1 MTSSCTRLKCNDWTF
16 WRRKPGPPAGPS
28 RPEPGE
34 VMRGWEDD
42 FEKRYTRELCS
53 RIEESLD
60 EERAADERAKVPA
73 EAGRMDP
80 VLCTKLRPQ
89 QAPKKVHT
97 PDDRPEPGWVPRS
110 VPLADFCSPQD
121 AAASEAQADPTGI
134 LHSPD
139 PCMITDSQM
148 ELLNLAAGESRR
160 ATVQRVL
167 KSRQILLSRDAALWD
182 DCSPP
187 ADECEAPQRSA
198 AMSLSPGAYTVR
210 PTSCYPSFCGV
221 QSSPGKAGGHGDDAS
236 NQQFLA
242 ASTPRLMLE
251 VELEPKQQVLKR
263 LLQSRPSILQSGEGT
278 ENVERERELSSAASS
293 VEADQREVR
302 ISNSFSCSRSPSKRL
317 STTPPLA
324 MAHRPISSVSK
335 GSSPPRPASGP
346 VFGRTQGQEKGC
358 KYDPEEAAGWTKSLS
373 RTFALDLQ
381 GELQSLMG
389 ALARPGGIGNLSS
402 LAERRSLRA
411 NSWRA

>member
-1 MTSSCTRLKCNDWTF
+1 MK
-16 WRRKPGPPAGPS
+16 
-28 RPEPGE
+28 
-34 VMRGWEDD
+34 GWDDD

-60 EERAADERAKVPA
+60 GERAADERARVPA
-73 EAGRMDP
+73 EAARTDP

-89 QAPKKVHT
+89 QVPKKART

-121 AAASEAQADPTGI
+121 GAASEPRADPTSI

-139 PCMITDSQM
+139 PCMITNSQM

-167 KSRQILLSRDAALWD
+167 KSRQILLSRDAALRA

-187 ADECEAPQRSA
+187 ADKWEASQRPA
-198 AMSLSPGAYTVR
+198 AMSLNPGEFPVR
-210 PTSCYPSFCGV
+210 PTSCYPSFCGF
-221 QSSPGKAGGHGDDAS
+221 QSSPGKAGDDAS
-236 NQQFLA
+236 KQQFLA

-293 VEADQREVR
+293 VEADLREVR
-302 ISNSFSCSRSPSKRL
+302 TSNSFSRSRSPSKRL
-317 STTPPLA
+317 STTPSLSI
-324 MAHRPISSVSK
+324 AHRPISSVSK
-335 GSSPPRPASGP
+335 DSSPPRPASGP
-346 VFGRTQGQEKGC
+346 VFRGTQGQEKDW
-358 KYDPEEAAGWTKSLS
+358 KHDPEEAAGWTRSLS
-373 RTFALDLQ
+373 RTFSLDLH
-381 GELQSLMG
+381 GELHSLMG
-389 ALARPGGIGNLSS
+389 ARARPGGIGNLSS